1 MVMIASGPPAIVLAN
16 IAELAG
22 VSQGEIGKLLILS
35 YVVSPTIAFTVSG
48 ALYMITSLS

>member
-48 ALYMITSLS
+48 ALFMITRLG